1 MGVFGHKLVSLYVFC
16 QIKFL
21 LYMKR
26 KWIITA
32 AVVAVFGIVLGGYNY
47 YKNHKGADEKAVSA
61 APRSNIL
68 SVNGVVVSP
77 QNLTE
82 DIRMVGNLLPDEEV
96 DLTFETSGKIVE
108 INFKEG
114 TMVSKGDLLAKVNDK
129 PLQAQLSR
137 YEAQL
142 KLAQD
147 RVYRQSALLEKD
159 AVSQEAFEQART
171 ELATL
176 NADIEI
182 VKQNIALT
190 ELRAPFDGIIGL
202 RNVSEGAY
210 ASPSVVVAKLTKIS
224 PLKIDMFVP
233 ERYADQIKPGTP
245 LTFTVEGINE
255 EFKASVYAKESE
267 VDMETRTLAVRAT
280 YPNANGQLMPGRFIT
295 AQIRMSD
302 IPQAIAIPTEA
313 IVPEMGVDKVYLYR
327 GGKAHSV
334 TVKTGLRTDA
344 QIHIIEGIELGDT
357 IITSGTLQLREG
369 LTVELDVIE

>member
-1 MGVFGHKLVSLYVFC
+1 
-16 QIKFL
+16 
-21 LYMKR
+21 MKR

-32 AVVAVFGIVLGGYNY
+32 VVLAIFGIGLGGYNY
-47 YKNHKGADEKAVSA
+47 YKNHKESGQAPMTA
-61 APRSNIL
+61 APRNNTL
-68 SVNGVVVSP
+68 SVNGVVVAP

-114 TMVSKGDLLAKVNDK
+114 TMVRKGDLLAKVNDK

-147 RVYRQSALLEKD
+147 RVYRQSTLLEKD

-176 NADIEI
+176 NADIDI

-202 RNVSEGAY
+202 RNISEGAY

-233 ERYADQIKPGTP
+233 ERYADQVKAGTP
-245 LTFTVEGINE
+245 LTFSVEGINE
-255 EFKASVYAKESE
+255 EFKAAVYAKESE
-267 VDMETRTLAVRAT
+267 VDSDTRMLSVRAT
-280 YPNANGQLMPGRFIT
+280 YANPNGRLQPGRFIS
-295 AQIRMSD
+295 AKIRMQD
-302 IPQAIAIPTEA
+302 IPNAIAIPTEA
-313 IVPEMGVDKVYLYR
+313 IVPEMGVDKVFVYR
-327 GGKAHSV
+327 GGKAKAVS
-334 TVKTGLRTDA
+334 VKTGLRTDA
-344 QIHIIEGIELGDT
+344 LIHIVEGIEVGDT
-357 IITSGTLQLREG
+357 IITSGTLQLRED
-369 LTVELDVIE
+369 LPVQLNNIK

>member
-1 MGVFGHKLVSLYVFC
+1 
-16 QIKFL
+16 
-21 LYMKR
+21 MKR

-32 AVVAVFGIVLGGYNY
+32 VVLAIFGIGLGGYNY
-47 YKNHKGADEKAVSA
+47 YKNHKESGQAPMTA
-61 APRSNIL
+61 APRNNTL
-68 SVNGVVVSP
+68 SVNGVVVAP

-114 TMVSKGDLLAKVNDK
+114 TMVRKGDLLAKVNDK

-147 RVYRQSALLEKD
+147 RVYRQSTLLEKD

-176 NADIEI
+176 NADIDI

-202 RNVSEGAY
+202 RNISEGAY

-233 ERYADQIKPGTP
+233 ERYADQVKAGTP
-245 LTFTVEGINE
+245 LTFSVEGINE
-255 EFKASVYAKESE
+255 EFKAAVYAKESE
-267 VDMETRTLAVRAT
+267 VDSNTRMLSVRAT
-280 YPNANGQLMPGRFIT
+280 YANPNGRLQPGRFIS
-295 AQIRMSD
+295 AKIRMQD
-302 IPQAIAIPTEA
+302 IPNAIAIPTEA
-313 IVPEMGVDKVYLYR
+313 IVPEMGVDKVFVYR
-327 GGKAHSV
+327 GGKAKAVS
-334 TVKTGLRTDA
+334 VKTGLRTDA
-344 QIHIIEGIELGDT
+344 LIHIVEGIEVGDT
-357 IITSGTLQLREG
+357 IITSGTLQLRED
-369 LTVELDVIE
+369 LPVQLNNIK